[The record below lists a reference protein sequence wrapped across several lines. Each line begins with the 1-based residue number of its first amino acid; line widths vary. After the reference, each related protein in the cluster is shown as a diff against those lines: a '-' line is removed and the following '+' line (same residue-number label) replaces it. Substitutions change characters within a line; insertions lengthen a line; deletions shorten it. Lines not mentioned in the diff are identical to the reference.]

1 VSDPI
6 VFAGDSIT
14 DGQRR
19 LDPTGIGGGYVD
31 FVTTALRERGVDVAV
46 HNAGVSGDRV
56 EHLAPRWRGDV
67 LVHRPGLLSVYI
79 GVNDTLAA
87 FFLGRATPDA
97 VFQAHY
103 ARLLDEARA
112 AGVRTLVLV
121 EPFYVG
127 TDVESVPWYRGN
139 AFIDED
145 LTGKRA
151 AVRDL
156 AAAYDA
162 VFVPLHDQALALA
175 SVRGPRT
182 VAPDGVHPS
191 ATGTAM
197 IARAWLRAVESAGV
211 QW

>member
-1 VSDPI
+1 MSGPI

-14 DGQRR
+14 DCQRR

-31 FVTTALRERGVDVAV
+31 IITTALRERGVQAQV

-56 EHLAPRWRGDV
+56 EHLAQRWRSDV
-67 LVHRPGLLSVYI
+67 LTHRPGLLSVYI

-97 VFQAHY
+97 VFRAQY
-103 ARLLDEARA
+103 AGLLNEARG
-112 AGVRTLVLV
+112 AGVPALVLV

-127 TDVESVPWYRGN
+127 TDMESVPWYRGN

-145 LTGKRA
+145 LTGKRK
-151 AVRDL
+151 AVREL

-162 VFVPLHDQALALA
+162 LFVPLHDEALAVA
-175 SVRGPRT
+175 AARGPARSRRT
-182 VAPDGVHPS
+182 ACTRRPPGP
-191 ATGTAM
+191 
-197 IARAWLRAVESAGV
+197 R
-211 QW
+211 